1 MAMTLK
7 RTLILLGAAAM
18 TAALFLCVGC
28 GGSQAKAP
36 ATVIANELD
45 GAPCW
50 VTKGGSCYGKDG
62 DKAKFVWGVG
72 SVAGTRNVGLAREA
86 ALGRARTDIARS
98 LQTRVEAMLKDYQ
111 ATTTGGEQFGTAA
124 ADDQHIVDVSKQIT
138 DLTLSGTEMVDSW
151 ISSSGAFWVLARLD
165 VDGFKDAVGRMNQLN
180 EAVRQAVVERADKAF
195 SELDKEIEAQG
206 GK

>member
-1 MAMTLK
+1 MTFK
-7 RTLILLGAAAM
+7 RTLILLGAAAL
-18 TAALFLCVGC
+18 TVGLFMCVGC
-28 GGSQAKAP
+28 GGTKAP
-36 ATVIANELD
+36 ATATVIANELD

>member
-1 MAMTLK
+1 MTLK

>member
-1 MAMTLK
+1 MNSK
-7 RTLILLGAAAM
+7 RIFVLLAVV
-18 TAALFLCVGC
+18 ALAIGTVMFAGC
-28 GGSQAKAP
+28 GGTQPKTP
-36 ATVIANELD
+36 ANVVTNELD

-50 VTKGGSCYGKDG
+50 VTKGGACTGKDG
-62 DKAKFVWGVG
+62 DKAKFVYGVG
-72 SVAGTRNVGLAREA
+72 SVNGTRNVGLAREA

-124 ADDQHIVDVSKQIT
+124 NDDQHIVDVSKQIT
-138 DLTLSGTEMVDSW
+138 DLSLSGTAMVDSW
-151 ISSSGAFWVLARLD
+151 ISKSGSFWVLARLD
-165 VDGFKDAVGRMNQLN
+165 VDGFKDAVGRMNQLS

>member
-1 MAMTLK
+1 MTLR
-7 RTLILLGAAAM
+7 RTLIILGAVALI
-18 TAALFLCVGC
+18 AALFTCVGC

-50 VTKGGSCYGKDG
+50 VTKGGGCYGKGG
-62 DKAKFVWGVG
+62 DKTKFVWGVG
-72 SVAGTRNVGLAREA
+72 SVTGTRNVGLAREA

-111 ATTTGGEQFGTAA
+111 ATTTGGEQFGTSA

-151 ISSSGAFWVLARLD
+151 ISNSGAFWVLARLD

-195 SELDKEIEAQG
+195 SELDTEIEAQG